1 MKAEDIAIP
10 GAPRDGGQ
18 PEPSRAE
25 AAAARAA
32 ARAEAAERET
42 FFRLMPTP
50 ACVVGFDGV
59 FHQVNPAFAA
69 SLGREEEDLLQRRF
83 ATILHPDDF
92 DGVARAMQTL
102 VSGGRVQSLATRF
115 LHAEGGYRLFLW
127 DARVQGKHILAAGQ
141 DVTDLYLSQE
151 MEARLK
157 VVLDRSPD
165 FIGISDVSGRPLY
178 WNAAYRRLRGI
189 GLFEPLPPGLHVKE
203 THTEGSAR
211 QLLEVAIPTALKEG
225 MWEGESCYRDPQG
238 NEIPVSQVL
247 MVHRGAEGEPAFLSS
262 VARDISTYRI
272 HDDALKEGSR
282 MLSRALGALRQSEAR
297 YRILVEAS
305 PDIIARHGPDG
316 RFVDVN
322 PALERVL
329 GYSREF
335 SLGRM
340 PTEFVEEEDVP
351 AMQDFFRDLRAGR
364 DRGSVRFRVR
374 SRDGRQIW
382 LESRGARLEDA
393 GGRVEEVVITSRDV
407 SDQLELERLKGLF
420 LSTASHE
427 LRTPLASIRASL
439 ELLADGSAGP
449 LPERAADMVSLAHA
463 NAVRLAR
470 IVDDMLDM
478 ERVKQGRMAFVPKAC
493 RLDQLARQAVEAV
506 RSFSDSFGVALPL
519 GPWREDAEVFA
530 DPDRVVQ
537 ILVNLI
543 SNAVKYSP
551 AGGPVLT
558 RIEPCALGWA
568 VEVEDRGPGIPEAFR
583 PRIFEQFSQAGGP
596 HQQAGSG
603 LGLSISRSFA
613 EAMGGALDYDS
624 HPGRTVFRLEL
635 PVPRTGAA
643 PEPGGLPAILHVEDD
658 AAVSQLLAAALDG
671 VAGLVNVSTLE
682 AARARLAERPW
693 ALAILD
699 SHLPDGD
706 GQALLPDLKALP
718 GGSVRVVLFTGD
730 DTVPGSDPAV
740 VHVFVKGDSGPGE
753 IRRVVQRLLAQS

>member
-1 MKAEDIAIP
+1 MKAEDSPIP
-10 GAPRDGGQ
+10 EAPPEGAP

-25 AAAARAA
+25 AAA

-92 DGVARAMQTL
+92 DGVARAMQVL
-102 VSGGRVQSLATRF
+102 GSGGRVQSLATRF

-157 VVLDRSPD
+157 MVLDRSPD
-165 FIGISDVSGRPLY
+165 FIGISDTSGRPLY
-178 WNAAYRRLRGI
+178 WNAAYRRLRG
-189 GLFEPLPPGLHVKE
+189 LSVFAPLPAGLHVKD
-203 THTEGSAR
+203 THVEWSAH
-211 QLLEVAIPTALKEG
+211 QLLEVGIPTALREG
-225 MWEGESCYRDPQG
+225 LWEGESCYRDVQG

-247 MVHRGAEGEPAFLSS
+247 MAHRGPAGESAFLSS
-262 VARDISTYRI
+262 VARDISTYRL

-316 RFVDVN
+316 RFVDIN
-322 PALERVL
+322 PAVQRVL
-329 GYSREF
+329 GRPREEMI
-335 SLGRM
+335 GRL
-340 PTEFVEEEDVP
+340 PTEYVEEEDHA
-351 AMQDFFRDLRAGR
+351 AMQRFFLDLRAGR

-374 SRDGRQIW
+374 HKEGHEVW
-382 LESRGARLEDA
+382 LESRGERLEGL
-393 GGRVEEVVITSRDV
+393 GGRVEEVVIASRDV
-407 SDQLELERLKGLF
+407 TDQLELERLKALF

-439 ELLADGSAGP
+439 EMLSDGSAGA
-449 LPERAADMVSLAHA
+449 LPGRAAEMVALAHA

-478 ERVKQGRMAFVPKAC
+478 ERVKQGRMAFTPKPC
-493 RLDQLARQAVEAV
+493 RLHHLAHQAVEAV
-506 RSFSDSFGVALPL
+506 RAFSDSFGVALPM

-551 AGGPVLT
+551 PGGPVLT

-596 HQQAGSG
+596 GQQAGSG
-603 LGLSISRSFA
+603 LGLSISKAFV
-613 EAMGGALDYDS
+613 EAMGGSLDFES
-624 HPGRTVFRLEL
+624 GPGRTVFRLEL
-635 PVPRTGAA
+635 PSLRGDVLAVDQ
-643 PEPGGLPAILHVEDD
+643 GLPWILHVEDD
-658 AAVSQLLAAALDG
+658 AAVSQLLSAALDG
-671 VAGLVNVSTLE
+671 IAALVNVGTLA
-682 AARARLAERPW
+682 AARESLAERPW
-693 ALAILD
+693 SLAILD
-699 SHLPDGD
+699 SRLPDGEGASLLGD
-706 GQALLPDLKALP
+706 LRALQEGRLP
-718 GGSVRVVLFTGD
+718 VVLFTGE
-730 DTVPGSDPAV
+730 DTTPGADPAI
-740 VHVFVKGDSGPGE
+740 VHVFLKGSTGTTE
-753 IRRVVQRLLAQS
+753 IRRVVQGLLSKA

>member
-1 MKAEDIAIP
+1 MKAEDP
-10 GAPRDGGQ
+10 SQPEAPRGAR
-18 PEPSRAE
+18 PEPGPAE
-25 AAAARAA
+25 GAE

-92 DGVARAMQTL
+92 DGMARAMQEL
-102 VSGGRVQSLATRF
+102 GSGRRVQALATRF

-127 DARVQGKHILAAGQ
+127 DARAQGRHILAAGQ

-151 MEARLK
+151 MEARLR

-165 FIGISDVSGRPLY
+165 FISISDTAGRPLY
-178 WNAAYRRLRGI
+178 WNAAYRRLRGL
-189 GLFEPLPPGLHVKE
+189 GPFEPLPAGLHVKDSHVDWSAQQLVE
-203 THTEGSAR
+203 TG
-211 QLLEVAIPTALKEG
+211 IPTALKEG
-225 MWEGESCYRDPQG
+225 IWEGESCYRDALG
-238 NEIPVSQVL
+238 GEIPVSQVI
-247 MVHRGAEGEPAFLSS
+247 MAHRGPAGEPAFLSS
-262 VARDISTYRI
+262 VARDISTYRL
-272 HDDALKEGSR
+272 HDEALKEGHR
-282 MLSRALGALRQSEAR
+282 MLSRALGALRQSEGR

-329 GYSREF
+329 GYTRETA
-335 SLGRM
+335 LGLL
-340 PTEFVEEEDVP
+340 PTEFVEAEDLP
-351 AMQDFFRDLRAGR
+351 SMLEFFRDLRAGR

-374 SRDGRQIW
+374 ARDGREVW
-382 LESRGARLEDA
+382 LESRGARLEGA

-407 SDQLELERLKGLF
+407 TDQLELERLKSLF

-439 ELLADGSAGP
+439 EMLADGTGGA
-449 LPERAADMVSLAHA
+449 LPERAAGLASLAHA

-470 IVDDMLDM
+470 IVDDMLDL
-478 ERVKQGRMAFVPKAC
+478 ERVRRGRMAFVPKAC
-493 RLDQLARQAVEAV
+493 RLHLLARQAVEAV
-506 RSFSDSFGVALPL
+506 RAFSDSFGVALPL

-551 AGGPVLT
+551 PGGPVLT
-558 RIEPCALGWA
+558 RIEACEAGWA

-596 HQQAGSG
+596 QQQPGSG
-603 LGLSISRSFA
+603 LGLSISKGFA
-613 EAMGGALDYDS
+613 EAMGGSLDFES
-624 HPGRTVFRLEL
+624 RPGRTVFRLEL
-635 PVPRTGAA
+635 PALRREEPGA
-643 PEPGGLPAILHVEDD
+643 PEGLPWILHVEDD
-658 AAVSQLLAAALDG
+658 AAVSQLLAVALEGVAAL
-671 VAGLVNVSTLE
+671 VSAGTLA
-682 AARARLAERPW
+682 AARERLPERAW
-693 ALAILD
+693 SLAILD
-699 SHLPDGD
+699 SHLPDGEGPSLLGD
-706 GQALLPDLKALP
+706 LRALE
-718 GGSVRVVLFTGD
+718 GGGPPVALFTGE
-730 DTVPGSDPAV
+730 DTTPGTDPAI
-740 VHVFVKGDSGPGE
+740 VHVFLKGSAGPAE
-753 IRRVVQRLLAQS
+753 IRRVVQGLLSEG